1 MQTNW
6 GNEHFDALREY
17 LAKGMSYSE
26 TAKAINASKRPIPA
40 APPSAAPGEG
50 GLPAPAVPRICPWI
64 CPSIGPR
71 RRKYRYRS
79 LPNRA
84 NAMYPNSFGRCRFSR
99 ARSPSSSAVSRSI
112 LAVFRLQ
119 ISGLRIAVT
128 PTAATK
134 RAKPSPF
141 AVTRAAKVQAIAL
154 RIFIWHAAP
163 AAHRNDPRA
172 PSYFAWWRQHEAR
185 APQRMVVTTLP
196 PPPRAFA

>member
-6 GNEHFDALREY
+6 ANEHLDALREY
-17 LAKGMSYSE
+17 LAKGMPIRKQQRRS
-26 TAKAINASKRPIPA
+26 TRGSKRPIPA
-40 APPSAAPGEG
+40 APPLAAPGEW
-50 GLPAPAVPRICPWI
+50 GLPVPAVPKICQWI

-71 RRKYRYRS
+71 RRKHRYRS

-99 ARSPSSSAVSRSI
+99 ARRPSSSAVLRSI
-112 LAVFRLQ
+112 LAVLRLQ

-141 AVTRAAKVQAIAL
+141 AVTRGAKAQAIAL
-154 RIFIWHAAP
+154 RIFI
-163 AAHRNDPRA
+163 
-172 PSYFAWWRQHEAR
+172 
-185 APQRMVVTTLP
+185 
-196 PPPRAFA
+196 